1 MCRQVLSLML
11 EQTGLHLGS
20 YPAVPFQLTNWTS
33 HGHHCLLDK
42 TPDRMLDIQVCCP
55 VYLSSVLQKS
65 MLA

>member
-42 TPDRMLDIQVCCP
+42 TPDRMLDIQVRLLRHLC
-55 VYLSSVLQKS
+55 STIQSE
-65 MLA
+65 